1 MAKVR
6 MTYDLQSFESPDCPS
21 VIFRGIVGSRAYG
34 TQNPDSDT
42 DVRGIFVALDSAY
55 ARLTPPPRQVSDPKN
70 DRTYY
75 SLLRFCELMT
85 EANPTTLEMLFLP
98 EDCVLKSS
106 SGYSFLLENR
116 KMFVTQ
122 KAVESHLGYAMSQI
136 RKAKGANKRV
146 WNPWP
151 EEPPSAEDYCL
162 FLADAK
168 GRAVPVRKTGVDLS
182 TCKMSRLGGCPASG
196 IFALYDCGTPTGG
209 VFHGGMLIESAES
222 ELSGARRLG
231 VLVYN
236 EQAFNSA
243 KRQHREYWEW
253 RRDRN
258 ESRWVAQERGEM
270 DYDAKNMMHLVRLLM
285 SAENIVLNGEP
296 LVRFAGAQ
304 LETLLS
310 IRRGEWTFA
319 DILALADEKKAVIE
333 SRKGDLPEDCDRA
346 AVDALIASVMREV
359 DLT

>member
-1 MAKVR
+1 ME
-6 MTYDLQSFESPDCPS
+6 YDLQSLESLDCPS

-34 TQNPDSDT
+34 TQNANSDT
-42 DVRGIFVALDSAY
+42 DVRGVFVVPASEY
-55 ARLTPPPRQVSDPKN
+55 VRLASPPRQVSDPRN

-98 EDCVLKSS
+98 EDCILKATPA
-106 SGYSFLLENR
+106 YALLCANR
-116 KMFVTQ
+116 EMFVTQ

-162 FLADAK
+162 VLADAK
-168 GRAVPVRKTGVDLS
+168 GRPESVRGAGIDLS
-182 TCKMSRLGGCPASG
+182 TCRMSRLGGCSASG
-196 IFALYDCGTPTGG
+196 VFALYDCGAPTGG
-209 VFHGGMLIESAES
+209 VFHGGMLIESAEP
-222 ELSGARRLG
+222 ELATARRIG

-253 RRDRN
+253 RRNRN

-270 DYDAKNMMHLVRLLM
+270 DYDAKNMMHLMRLLM
-285 SAENIVLNGEP
+285 SAENIVRCGAP
-296 LVRFAGAQ
+296 LVRFDGAR

-319 DILALADEKKAVIE
+319 DIMALVEEKKSVIE
-333 SRKGDLPEDCDRA
+333 SQKKTLPVECDRA
-346 AVDALIASVMREV
+346 EVDALIASVMQEV
-359 DLT
+359 RL